1 MMSQVIANAVEG
13 HLSAKLGRTSCSIR
27 LSNTTNVSPAGVTR
41 VACSPCMLS
50 PSCSAE
56 GLWYRHSL
64 PPFSFSSQSASAQ
77 VSKIS
82 QQAHEG
88 HDLSVVVQPVLP
100 CCRSVEHAQP
110 LPSSLS
116 AQPASTGS
124 SKTTHRSCAGE
135 TRNACCRPR
144 LCKSLHQQGSP
155 IVF

>member
-1 MMSQVIANAVEG
+1 MQFEG
-13 HLSAKLGRTSCSIR
+13 YLSAKLGRTSCSIR

-82 QQAHEG
+82 QQAHG
-88 HDLSVVVQPVLP
+88 RHGLSVVVQPVLP
-100 CCRSVEHAQP
+100 CCGSLEHTQP

-116 AQPASTGS
+116 AQPASTGIS
-124 SKTTHRSCAGE
+124 NISNRSCAGE
-135 TRNACCRPR
+135 MRTACCGPR